1 MDKKSIS
8 HLNPFDDVDDDEGGG
23 EEGGVSGGGGPTPI
37 SLVLPT
43 PLDVPRHWK
52 AISYALETS
61 HMDRFVLDTMREH
74 FAAIARLVGDEK
86 PESSGG
92 MGAGLECLLNE
103 NAVER
108 AYLFITRQ
116 KAFGT
121 EARIILL
128 KFFSELFARSV
139 QPVLI
144 HEQILR
150 PLNRLLRSCEGVD
163 SKELCDAVVCV
174 VHRLCM
180 MIQQTNSLLD
190 LFFTDSKVQQQS
202 KFFVFTQL
210 VPHMHSSGDAG
221 KMARDGL
228 LLCVSLA
235 AQLST
240 SDLGAFITSDSNFCQ
255 VCVCA
260 CDVCVC
266 EGVDLKFLGCA
277 CVSGVLYIPR
287 NQIVWFNC
295 LDIL

>member
-1 MDKKSIS
+1 MDKT
-8 HLNPFDDVDDDEGGG
+8 HLNPFDNDDDDGGS
-23 EEGGVSGGGGPTPI
+23 EEGGVSRGPAPI
-37 SLVLPT
+37 SLMLST

-61 HMDRFVLDTMREH
+61 QMDRFVLDTMREH
-74 FAAIARLVGDEK
+74 FAVIARLVGDEK
-86 PESSGG
+86 PESTGG
-92 MGAGLECLLNE
+92 MGAGLEYLLNE

-116 KAFGT
+116 KAYGT
-121 EARIILL
+121 EARIVLL
-128 KFFSELFARSV
+128 KFFSELFARTL

-163 SKELCDAVVCV
+163 NSRELCDAVVCV

-180 MIQQTNSLLD
+180 MVQQTNSLLD

-210 VPHMHSSGDAG
+210 VPHMHSGGDVG

-235 AQLST
+235 AQLSA
-240 SDLGAFITSDSNFCQ
+240 SNLGAFITSDSNFCQ
-255 VCVCA
+255 VCVLCVWCVCA
-260 CDVCVC
+260 RMCVCMCVCAHVCVNL
-266 EGVDLKFLGCA
+266 VYF
-277 CVSGVLYIPR
+277 VSPH
-287 NQIVWFNC
+287 NQIV
-295 LDIL
+295 L